1 MNIIYFLIIKP
12 IETVL
17 SFLFGTY
24 VRLTG
29 SYGLSIILL
38 SLSVTIIMFP
48 LFYIAEVWK
57 RKEQAVE
64 KRMKHRLAYIKKYYT
79 GQKRYCMIKATHRL
93 EGYTAA
99 SSFRTSFGL
108 LIQIPFFFAA
118 YHLLS
123 HYEPYRGVGWLF
135 IKDFAVPDGLLWGLN
150 LLPILM
156 TVINIVSSS
165 IYMRGS
171 RAKDIVELYVMAG
184 VFLLLLYASPAA
196 LVLYWT
202 MNNVFSVGK
211 SLIFLRLFPH
221 EKYVPDSEDKC
232 FKDYVHGFM
241 DAVKPC
247 LTPAFYLFAVVA
259 VLFTFQCWQITFN
272 KETFEKLFL
281 VTSGIA
287 FVAVMAAFLV
297 WFRRWSAARHPEG
310 LRYTDTACHTNNTCH
325 SGLASGTTLLF
336 QLLFFGLCYLA
347 FAGAGFYGKMTH
359 AEGGLLR
366 KLVLISTIFADILLY
381 ISTVYLWQSHRQ
393 DATKRAQTPGTENQT
408 APTHQPGFPARAASS
423 AKLTEL
429 LGLYRWSTAFLVL
442 FITLISPILVFL
454 SSPAETGISLGY
466 LLSSN
471 IPVAA
476 VLLLVAFLVW
486 KLVQN
491 RQSLVLVSVAAVLIL
506 ILYQYILPN
515 NFGELDRTVLGKADQ
530 LRRIPVFF
538 YCLDVF
544 ILCASG
550 IAAGVLVRKYP
561 AQCRTCI
568 IVILVCLCGFTG
580 VKSIKYALS
589 EKPVAVASGDTA
601 ELPADNDLINGY
613 SRAGKNV
620 VLIVADMFS
629 GGYMERI
636 LEECSEYKDKLSGF
650 TWHRNM
656 LAAATETATSM
667 PSIFAGEEYL
677 PLAMNNMPGSGDE
690 KVNKAADTLFR
701 QAEKQGYKVS
711 VVGGSSA
718 YLGGATL
725 EGTANSELEPYQ
737 QYWEKVRD
745 IKSDSAR
752 KVNQGH
758 LLTMLTIFQGA
769 PYFLKPVIYNDGG
782 WLIFSR
788 VALFWYVRSHVFSEY
803 SFLDL
808 LPEISNSRSRQ
819 DTFKYFHSCFTHIPY
834 GIGEN
839 GNMVDFN
846 SQYPDEVHKSFIF
859 GESAYYSAKK
869 FIALMVAYTDW
880 LKSAGLYDNTT
891 IIIVSD
897 HGNDYSD
904 NNPLAPE
911 GIESALPRDTFN
923 RLNSLFLVKPAGAA
937 GAIRMDDTFASNG
950 DINAALQKALGLES
964 SYTGSNIHVG
974 VSPRADFVSSRSNF
988 RTDGTANY
996 TIYQVKDSI
1005 ADPKNW
1011 QVTK

>member
-1 MNIIYFLIIKP
+1 MNIIYLLIIKP

-17 SFLFGTY
+17 GFLFRTY
-24 VRLTG
+24 VGLTG

-38 SLSVTIIMFP
+38 SLGVTIIMFP

-57 RKEQAVE
+57 RKEQEVE
-64 KRMKHRLAYIKKYYT
+64 KRMKKRLSYIKKYYT

-123 HYEPYRGVGWLF
+123 HYEPYRGVSWLF

-150 LLPILM
+150 LLPIAM

-221 EKYVPDSEDKC
+221 EKYVPDPEDKT
-232 FKDYVHGFM
+232 FKDYVQGFK

-247 LTPAFYLFAVVA
+247 LTPAFYLFVLVV
-259 VLFTFQCWQITFN
+259 VMFTFQCWQITFN
-272 KETFEKLFL
+272 KESFEKLFL
-281 VTSGIA
+281 VTSGVAFIA
-287 FVAVMAAFLV
+287 VVAAFIS
-297 WFRRWSAARHPEG
+297 WFRRFLISRKQGQGCSW
-310 LRYTDTACHTNNTCH
+310 
-325 SGLASGTTLLF
+325 TLIL
-336 QLLFFGLCYLA
+336 QLLFFGACYLGFAA
-347 FAGAGFYGKMTH
+347 FGFYGKLTH

-366 KLVLISTIFADILLY
+366 KLVLVSTVFADILLF
-381 ISTVYLWQSHRQ
+381 ISAVYLSQGAAKH
-393 DATKRAQTPGTENQT
+393 AQTLETERQ
-408 APTHQPGFPARAASS
+408 ARSQVKPVTGVRLA
-423 AKLTEL
+423 EL

-442 FITLISPILVFL
+442 FVTIISPVLVFL
-454 SSPAETGISLGY
+454 SSPAETGITLGH
-466 LLSSN
+466 LLLSN

-491 RQSLVLVSVAAVLIL
+491 RQSLVLVSMAAVLIL

-530 LRRIPVFF
+530 LKRIPVFF

-613 SRAGKNV
+613 SKAGKNV

-636 LEECSEYKDKLSGF
+636 LAECPEYKDKLSGF

-690 KVNKAADTLFR
+690 KVNRAADTLFR
-701 QAEKQGYKVS
+701 QADKQGYKVS
-711 VVGGSSA
+711 VVNGSAS
-718 YLGGATL
+718 YLAGATL

-737 QYWEKVRD
+737 RYWEKVRS
-745 IKSDSAR
+745 IKSDSER

-758 LLTMLTIFQGA
+758 LFAMLTIFQGA

-839 GNMVDFN
+839 GNLVDFN

-880 LKSAGLYDNTT
+880 LKANGLYDNTT
-891 IIIVSD
+891 IIMVSD
-897 HGNDYSD
+897 HGNDYSE

-911 GIESALPRDTFN
+911 GIEAVLPRDTFN
-923 RLNSLFLVKPAGAA
+923 RLNSLFLVKPAGAS
-937 GAIRMDDTFASNG
+937 GAVRVNDTFASNG
-950 DINAALQKALGLES
+950 DIHAALQKALGLES
-964 SYTGSNIHVG
+964 SYTGSNVHVG

-988 RTDGTANY
+988 RTDGIVKY

>member
-1 MNIIYFLIIKP
+1 MNIIYLLIIKP

-17 SFLFGTY
+17 GFLFRTY
-24 VRLTG
+24 VQLTG

-64 KRMKHRLAYIKKYYT
+64 KRMKRRLSYIKKYYT

-123 HYEPYRGVGWLF
+123 HYEPYRGVSWLF

-150 LLPILM
+150 LLPIAM

-221 EKYVPDSEDKC
+221 EKYVPDPEDKT
-232 FKDYVHGFM
+232 FKDYVQGFKE
-241 DAVKPC
+241 AVKPC
-247 LTPAFYLFAVVA
+247 LTPSFYIFAVVA
-259 VLFTFQCWQITFN
+259 ALFTFQCWQIIFN

-281 VTSGIA
+281 GTSALA
-287 FVAVMAAFLV
+287 FVSVVAAVTA
-297 WFRRWSAARHPEG
+297 WFRRFLISRKQEQGCSW
-310 LRYTDTACHTNNTCH
+310 
-325 SGLASGTTLLF
+325 TLIL
-336 QLLFFGLCYLA
+336 QLLFFGACYLGFAA
-347 FAGAGFYGKMTH
+347 FGFYGKMTH

-366 KLVLISTIFADILLY
+366 KLVLISTIFVDILLY
-381 ISTVYLWQSHRQ
+381 ISVCYI
-393 DATKRAQTPGTENQT
+393 AKCRAGCQIQWE
-408 APTHQPGFPARAASS
+408 AVAKPA
-423 AKLTEL
+423 EL
-429 LGLYRWSTAFLVL
+429 LALYRWAAAFLVL
-442 FITLISPILVFL
+442 FVTIISPVLVFL

-466 LLSSN
+466 LLLSN
-471 IPVAA
+471 LPVAA
-476 VLLLVAFLVW
+476 VLLLVAFVLW
-486 KLVQN
+486 KLVHN

-506 ILYQYILPN
+506 VLYQYILPN
-515 NFGELDRTVLGKADQ
+515 NFGELDKTILGNADQ
-530 LRRIPVFF
+530 LKKIPAFF
-538 YCLDVF
+538 YCLDVV

-550 IAAGVLVRKYP
+550 IAAGVIVRKYP
-561 AQCRTCI
+561 AQCRSCI
-568 IVILVCLCGFTG
+568 AVILICLCGFAG
-580 VKSIKYALS
+580 VKSIKYAFS
-589 EKPVAVASGDTA
+589 EKPVAVVAGDSA
-601 ELPADNDLINGY
+601 RLPAGNDLINGY
-613 SRAGKNV
+613 SSSGKNV
-620 VLIVADMFS
+620 VFIVADMFS

-636 LEECSEYKDKLSGF
+636 FKECPEYREKLSGF

-677 PLAMNNMPGSGDE
+677 PLAMNSMPGSGDE
-690 KVNKAADTLFR
+690 KVNNAASTLFR
-701 QAEKQGYKVS
+701 QAEKQGYKVA
-711 VVGGSSA
+711 VVNGSAA
-718 YLGGATL
+718 YLEGATL
-725 EGTANSELEPYQ
+725 EGTSNSELEPYER
-737 QYWEKVRD
+737 YWEKVRD
-745 IKSDSAR
+745 IRSDSER
-752 KVNQGH
+752 KVNQPH
-758 LLTMLTIFQGA
+758 LFTMLTIFQGA

-788 VALFWYVRSHVFSEY
+788 VALFWYVRSHVFNEY

-808 LPEISNSRSRQ
+808 LPEISNSGAQ
-819 DTFKYFHSCFTHIPY
+819 GNTFKYFHSCFTHIPY
-834 GIGEN
+834 GVGED
-839 GNMVDFN
+839 GNLVDFN
-846 SQYPDEVHKSFIF
+846 SQYPDEVHKSYIF

-869 FIALMVAYTDW
+869 FIALIVAYTDW
-880 LKSAGLYDNTT
+880 LKANRLYDNTT
-891 IIIVSD
+891 IILASD

-923 RLNSLFLVKPAGAA
+923 RLNSLFMAKPAGAS
-937 GAIRMDDTFASNG
+937 GPVRVDDTFASNG
-950 DINAALQKALGLES
+950 DINAALQKALGLQP
-964 SYTGSNIHVG
+964 SYAGGKVHVG

-988 RTDGTANY
+988 RTDGVAKY
-996 TIYQVKDSI
+996 TIYQVTDSI
-1005 ADPKNW
+1005 TDPKNW

>member
-1 MNIIYFLIIKP
+1 MNIVYFLIIKP

-17 SFLFGTY
+17 GFLFRIY
-24 VRLTG
+24 VHLSG

-123 HYEPYRGVGWLF
+123 HYEPYRGVSWLF

-165 IYMRGS
+165 IYMKGS

-221 EKYVPDSEDKC
+221 EKYVPDPEDKS
-232 FKDYVHGFM
+232 FKDYVQGFK

-247 LTPAFYLFAVVA
+247 LTPAFYLFAGVA

-272 KETFEKLFL
+272 KESFEKLFL
-281 VTSGIA
+281 VTSGVA
-287 FVAVMAAFLV
+287 FVAVVVAFVQWLRHRCAAV
-297 WFRRWSAARHPEG
+297 RRP
-310 LRYTDTACHTNNTCH
+310 D
-325 SGLASGTTLLF
+325 LASGTTLLF
-336 QLLFFGLCYLA
+336 QLLFFGACYLA
-347 FAGAGFYGKMTH
+347 FAGFGLYGKLTH

-366 KLVLISTIFADILLY
+366 KLVLASTIFANILLY
-381 ISTVYLWQSHRQ
+381 ISTTYIARVTLKQAKGDTGSHRQ
-393 DATKRAQTPGTENQT
+393 AKTSGGPV
-408 APTHQPGFPARAASS
+408 AS
-423 AKLTEL
+423 
-429 LGLYRWSTAFLVL
+429 LYRWASAFLVL
-442 FITLISPILVFL
+442 FVTIISPILVFL
-454 SSPAETGISLGY
+454 SSPAETGITLGH
-466 LLSSN
+466 LLLSN
-471 IPVAA
+471 IPVAV
-476 VLLLVAFLVW
+476 VLLLVAFVVW

-491 RQSLVLVSVAAVLIL
+491 KQSLVLVSVAAVFIL

-515 NFGELDRTVLGKADQ
+515 NFGELDKTILGQADQ
-530 LRRIPVFF
+530 LKKIPVFF

-568 IVILVCLCGFTG
+568 AVVLICLCGFAG
-580 VKSIKYALS
+580 VKSIKYSLS
-589 EKPVAVASGDTA
+589 EKPVAVASGDIA
-601 ELPADNDLINGY
+601 KLPADNDLINGY
-613 SRAGKNV
+613 SKTGKNV

-636 LEECSEYKDKLSGF
+636 LAECPEYRSKLDGF

-677 PLAMNNMPGSGDE
+677 PLAMNSMPGTGDE
-690 KVNKAADTLFR
+690 KVNKAASTLFR
-701 QAEKQGYKVS
+701 NAEKQGYIVS
-711 VVGGSSA
+711 VVNGSA
-718 YLGGATL
+718 VYLDSTTL
-725 EGTANSELEPYQ
+725 DGTANSELEPYEL
-737 QYWEKVRD
+737 YWEKVRN
-745 IKSDSAR
+745 IKSESAK
-752 KVNQGH
+752 KVNQPH
-758 LLTMLTIFQGA
+758 LFAMLTLFQGA

-808 LPEISNSRSRQ
+808 LPEISNSNSQ
-819 DTFKYFHSCFTHIPY
+819 QNTFKYFHSCFTHIPY
-834 GIGEN
+834 GIGED
-839 GNMVDFN
+839 GNLVDFN
-846 SQYPDEVHKSFIF
+846 SQYPDQEHKSYIF
-859 GESAYYSAKK
+859 GESAYYTAKK
-869 FIALMVAYTDW
+869 FIALMVAYIDW
-880 LKSAGLYDNTT
+880 LKANGLYDNTS
-891 IIIVSD
+891 IILVSD
-897 HGNDYSD
+897 HGNDYSE
-904 NNPLAPE
+904 NNSLTPD
-911 GIESALPRDTFN
+911 GIERALPRDTFN
-923 RLNSLFLVKPAGAA
+923 RLNSLFMIKPAGAS
-937 GAIRMDDTFASNG
+937 GAIKVDNTFVSNC
-950 DINAALQKALGLES
+950 DIHAALQKALGLETT
-964 SYTGSNIHVG
+964 YLGSTVHEG
-974 VSPRADFVSSRSNF
+974 VSPRADFTSSRANF
-988 RTDGTANY
+988 RTDGVAKY
-996 TIYQVKDSI
+996 TIYKVTDSLF
-1005 ADPKNW
+1005 DPKNW

>member
-1 MNIIYFLIIKP
+1 MNIIYLLIIKP

-17 SFLFGTY
+17 GFLFRTY
-24 VRLTG
+24 VHLTG

-57 RKEQAVE
+57 RKEQEVE
-64 KRMKHRLAYIKKYYT
+64 KRMKKRLSYIKRYYT

-123 HYEPYRGVGWLF
+123 HYEPYRGVSWLF

-150 LLPILM
+150 LLPIAM

-221 EKYVPDSEDKC
+221 EKYVPDPEDKS
-232 FKDYVHGFM
+232 FKDYVQGFR
-241 DAVKPC
+241 DAVTPC
-247 LTPAFYLFAVVA
+247 LTPAFYIFAVVA
-259 VLFTFQCWQITFN
+259 ALFTFQCWQIIFN

-281 VTSGIA
+281 VTSAVA
-287 FVAVMAAFLV
+287 FVSVVAAFIA
-297 WFRRWSAARHPEG
+297 WIRR
-310 LRYTDTACHTNNTCH
+310 LRLSRQQGQGC
-325 SGLASGTTLLF
+325 SWTLIL
-336 QLLFFGLCYLA
+336 QLLFFGACYLGFAA
-347 FAGAGFYGKMTH
+347 FGFYGKMTH

-366 KLVLISTIFADILLY
+366 KLVLVSTIFADILLY
-381 ISTVYLWQSHRQ
+381 ISACYM
-393 DATKRAQTPGTENQT
+393 AKCRAGCQIQ
-408 APTHQPGFPARAASS
+408 RAAV
-423 AKLTEL
+423 AKPAAL
-429 LGLYRWSTAFLVL
+429 LALYRWAAAFLVL
-442 FITLISPILVFL
+442 FVTIISPVLVFL

-466 LLSSN
+466 LLLSN
-471 IPVAA
+471 LPVAA
-476 VLLLVAFLVW
+476 VLLLAAFVLW

-491 RQSLVLVSVAAVLIL
+491 RQSLVLVSVAAVLVL
-506 ILYQYILPN
+506 VLYQYILPN
-515 NFGELDRTVLGKADQ
+515 NFGELDKTILGNADQ
-530 LRRIPVFF
+530 LKKIPAFF
-538 YCLDVF
+538 YCLDVV

-550 IAAGVLVRKYP
+550 IAAGVIVRRYP
-561 AQCRTCI
+561 AQCRSCI
-568 IVILVCLCGFTG
+568 AVILICLCGFAG
-580 VKSIKYALS
+580 VKSIKYAFTD
-589 EKPVAVASGDTA
+589 KPVAAVAGDSVR
-601 ELPADNDLINGY
+601 LPVDNDLINGY
-613 SRAGKNV
+613 SKTGQNV

-636 LEECSEYKDKLSGF
+636 FQECPEYREKLSGF
-650 TWHRNM
+650 TWYRNM

-677 PLAMNNMPGSGDE
+677 PLAMNSMPGSGDE
-690 KVNKAADTLFR
+690 KVNNAASTLFR
-701 QAEKQGYKVS
+701 QAEKQGYKVA
-711 VVGGSSA
+711 VVNGSAA
-718 YLGGATL
+718 YLEGATL
-725 EGTANSELEPYQ
+725 EGTANSELEPYER
-737 QYWEKVRD
+737 YWEKVRD
-745 IKSDSAR
+745 IRSDSER
-752 KVNQGH
+752 KVNQPH
-758 LLTMLTIFQGA
+758 LFTMLTIFQGA

-788 VALFWYVRSHVFSEY
+788 VALFWYVRSHVFNEY

-808 LPEISNSRSRQ
+808 LPEISNSDAQ
-819 DTFKYFHSCFTHIPY
+819 GNTFKYFHSCFTHIPY
-834 GIGEN
+834 GVGEE
-839 GNMVDFN
+839 GTLVDFN

-869 FIALMVAYTDW
+869 FIALIVAYTDW
-880 LKSAGLYDNTT
+880 LKANGLYDNTT
-891 IIIVSD
+891 IILVSD

-911 GIESALPRDTFN
+911 GMESALPRDTFN
-923 RLNSLFLVKPAGAA
+923 RLNSLFMVKPARASGSVKV
-937 GAIRMDDTFASNG
+937 DDTFASNG
-950 DINAALQKALGLES
+950 DINAALQKALGLQP
-964 SYTGSNIHVG
+964 SYVGSNVHVG

-988 RTDGTANY
+988 RTDGVAKY
-996 TIYQVKDSI
+996 TIYKVTDSI
-1005 ADPKNW
+1005 TDPKNW

>member
-1 MNIIYFLIIKP
+1 MNIIYLLIIKP

-17 SFLFGTY
+17 GFLFRTY
-24 VRLTG
+24 VGLTG

-57 RKEQAVE
+57 RKEQDVE
-64 KRMKHRLAYIKKYYT
+64 KRMKKRLSYIKKYYT

-123 HYEPYRGVGWLF
+123 HYEPYRGVSWLF

-150 LLPILM
+150 LLPIAM

-171 RAKDIVELYVMAG
+171 RTKDIVELYVMAG

-221 EKYVPDSEDKC
+221 EKYVPDPEDKT
-232 FKDYVHGFM
+232 FKDYVQGFK

-247 LTPAFYLFAVVA
+247 LTPAFYLFALVV
-259 VLFTFQCWQITFN
+259 VMFTFQCWQITFN
-272 KETFEKLFL
+272 KESFEKLFL
-281 VTSGIA
+281 VTSGVAFIA
-287 FVAVMAAFLV
+287 VVAAFIS
-297 WFRRWSAARHPEG
+297 WFRRFLINRKQGQGCSW
-310 LRYTDTACHTNNTCH
+310 
-325 SGLASGTTLLF
+325 TLIL
-336 QLLFFGLCYLA
+336 QLLFFGACYLGFAA
-347 FAGAGFYGKMTH
+347 FGFYGKMTH

-366 KLVLISTIFADILLY
+366 KLVLISTIFADILFY
-381 ISTVYLWQSHRQ
+381 ISAVYLWQA
-393 DATKRAQTPGTENQT
+393 DAKCAQGQGAT
-408 APTHQPGFPARAASS
+408 S
-423 AKLTEL
+423 KDL
-429 LGLYRWSTAFLVL
+429 LGLYSWSSAFLVL
-442 FITLISPILVFL
+442 FITLISPVLVFL

-466 LLSSN
+466 LLFSN
-471 IPVAA
+471 IPVAV
-476 VLLLVAFLVW
+476 VLLFVTFLVW

-491 RQSLVLVSVAAVLIL
+491 RQNLVLVSVAAVLML

-515 NFGELDRTVLGKADQ
+515 NFGELDRTVLGQADQ
-530 LRRIPVFF
+530 LKKIPVFF
-538 YCLDVF
+538 YCLDVV
-544 ILCASG
+544 ILCVSG
-550 IAAGVLVRKYP
+550 IVASVLIRKYP
-561 AQCRTCI
+561 SQCKSCI
-568 IVILVCLCGFTG
+568 AVILICLCGFAGIKT
-580 VKSIKYALS
+580 IKYGLS
-589 EKPVAVASGDTA
+589 EKPVAISAGDSP

-613 SRAGKNV
+613 SKAGKNV

-636 LEECSEYKDKLSGF
+636 LEECPEYRDKLSGF
-650 TWHRNM
+650 TWRRNM

-677 PLAMNNMPGSGDE
+677 PLAMNSMSGTGDE
-690 KVNKAADTLFR
+690 KVNRAADTLFR

-711 VVGGSSA
+711 VVNGSAA
-718 YLGGATL
+718 YLAGSTL
-725 EGTANSELEPYQ
+725 EGTASSELEPYER
-737 QYWEKVRD
+737 YWEKVRN
-745 IKSDSAR
+745 IKSDSDR

-758 LLTMLTIFQGA
+758 LFAMLTIFQGA

-803 SFLDL
+803 SFFDL
-808 LPEISNSRSRQ
+808 LPEISNSHSLQ
-819 DTFKYFHSCFTHIPY
+819 NTFKYFHSCFTHIPY
-834 GIGEN
+834 GVGED
-839 GNMVDFN
+839 GNLVDFN
-846 SQYPDEVHKSFIF
+846 TQYPDEEHKSFIF

-869 FIALMVAYTDW
+869 FISLVVAYTDW
-880 LKSAGLYDNTT
+880 LKANGLYDNTS
-891 IIIVSD
+891 IILVSD
-897 HGNDYSD
+897 HGNDYSE
-904 NNPLAPE
+904 NNPLTPD
-911 GIESALPRDTFN
+911 GIEAALPRDTFN
-923 RLNSLFLVKPAGAA
+923 RLNSLFMVKPAGAA
-937 GAIRMDDTFASNG
+937 GSIREDNAFASNG
-950 DINAALQKALGLES
+950 DIHAALQKALGLES
-964 SYTGSNIHVG
+964 TYAGSNIKVG
-974 VSPRADFVSSRSNF
+974 VSPKADFTSSRANF
-988 RTDGTANY
+988 RTDGVSRY
-996 TIYQVKDSI
+996 TIYKVTDSI
-1005 ADPKNW
+1005 FDPKNW

>member
-1 MNIIYFLIIKP
+1 MNIIYLLIIKP

-17 SFLFGTY
+17 GFLFRTY
-24 VRLTG
+24 VQLTG
-29 SYGLSIILL
+29 SYGISIILL

-57 RKEQAVE
+57 RKEQEVE

-123 HYEPYRGVGWLF
+123 HYEPYRGVSWLF

-150 LLPILM
+150 LLPIAM

-221 EKYVPDSEDKC
+221 EKYVPDPEDKS
-232 FKDYVHGFM
+232 FKDYVQGFK

-247 LTPAFYLFAVVA
+247 LTPAFYLLAVV
-259 VLFTFQCWQITFN
+259 VVMFTFQCWQITFN
-272 KETFEKLFL
+272 KESFEKLFL
-281 VTSGIA
+281 VTSGVA
-287 FVAVMAAFLV
+287 FVALVAAFIA
-297 WFRRWSAARHPEG
+297 WFRRFLVSRKQGQGCAW
-310 LRYTDTACHTNNTCH
+310 
-325 SGLASGTTLLF
+325 TLIL
-336 QLLFFGLCYLA
+336 QLLFFGACYLGFAA
-347 FAGAGFYGKMTH
+347 FGFYGKMTH

-366 KLVLISTIFADILLY
+366 KLVLISTVFADILLY
-381 ISTVYLWQSHRQ
+381 VSAVYLCSSKRQAKSSIQSVA
-393 DATKRAQTPGTENQT
+393 DPK
-408 APTHQPGFPARAASS
+408 PA
-423 AKLTEL
+423 EL
-429 LGLYRWSTAFLVL
+429 YGLYRWSAAFLVL
-442 FITLISPILVFL
+442 FVTIISPVLVFL
-454 SSPAETGISLGY
+454 SSPAETGIPMRH
-466 LLSSN
+466 LLFSN

-476 VLLLVAFLVW
+476 ALLVLAFVVW

-491 RQSLVLVSVAAVLIL
+491 KQSLVIVSVVAVLIL

-515 NFGELDRTVLGKADQ
+515 NFGELDRTVLGQADK

-538 YCLDVF
+538 YCLDV
-544 ILCASG
+544 ILLCTSGVVAS
-550 IAAGVLVRKYP
+550 ILVRKFP
-561 AQCRTCI
+561 AQCKTCV

-580 VKSIKYALS
+580 VKSIKYGLS
-589 EKPVAVASGDTA
+589 EKPAAVMAGDSA

-613 SRAGKNV
+613 SKAGKNV

-636 LEECSEYKDKLSGF
+636 LVECPEYREKLSGF

-667 PSIFAGEEYL
+667 PSIFAGEDYL
-677 PLAMNNMPGSGDE
+677 PLAMNVMPGTGDE
-690 KVNKAADTLFR
+690 KINKAADILFR

-725 EGTANSELEPYQ
+725 NGTAHSELEPYQ
-737 QYWEKVRD
+737 QYWEKVRN
-745 IKSDSAR
+745 IQSDSAR
-752 KVNQGH
+752 KVNQGY
-758 LLTMLTIFQGA
+758 LFTMLTVFQGA

-782 WLIFSR
+782 WLIFSK

-808 LPEISNSRSRQ
+808 LPEISNGQSQ
-819 DTFKYFHSCFTHIPY
+819 QNAFKYFHSCFTHIPY
-834 GIGEN
+834 GIGED
-839 GNMVDFN
+839 GNLVDFN
-846 SQYPDEVHKSFIF
+846 SQYPDEEHKSFIF

-869 FIALMVAYTDW
+869 FIAFMIAYTDW
-880 LKSAGLYDNTT
+880 LKRAGLYDNTT
-891 IIIVSD
+891 IILISD
-897 HGNDYSD
+897 HGNDYSE
-904 NNPLAPE
+904 NNPLTPE
-911 GIESALPRDTFN
+911 GIVTVVPRDTFN
-923 RLNSLFLVKPAGAA
+923 RLNSLFMVKPAGAS
-937 GAIRMDDTFASNG
+937 GAVKVNNTFVSNG
-950 DINAALQKALGLES
+950 DIHAALQNALGLES
-964 SYTGSNIHVG
+964 TYSGSTVHEG
-974 VSPRADFVSSRSNF
+974 VSPRAEFASSRANF
-988 RTDGTANY
+988 RTDGVSKY
-996 TIYQVKDSI
+996 TIYKVTDSI
-1005 ADPKNW
+1005 FDPKNW

>member
-24 VRLTG
+24 VGLTG

-64 KRMKHRLAYIKKYYT
+64 KRMKHRLVYIKKYYT

-150 LLPILM
+150 LLPIAM
-156 TVINIVSSS
+156 TMINIVSSS

-221 EKYVPDSEDKC
+221 EKYVPDPEDKS
-232 FKDYVHGFM
+232 FKDYVQGFKA
-241 DAVKPC
+241 AVKPC
-247 LTPAFYLFAVVA
+247 LTPAFYLFAVAA

-281 VTSGIA
+281 VTSGVAFIAVVAA
-287 FVAVMAAFLV
+287 FVAWL
-297 WFRRWSAARHPEG
+297 RRRSAARH
-310 LRYTDTACHTNNTCH
+310 
-325 SGLASGTTLLF
+325 SGTGRHPELGSGSALLF
-336 QLLFFGLCYLA
+336 QLLFFGFCYLA
-347 FAGAGFYGKMTH
+347 FAGFGFYGKLTH

-366 KLVLISTIFADILLY
+366 KLILVSTIFADILLY
-381 ISTVYLWQSHRQ
+381 ISAVYLCQCRRQ
-393 DATKRAQTPGTENQT
+393 ATAKRAQ
-408 APTHQPGFPARAASS
+408 APEASRPVDSITGSQARLQGQPMGGV
-423 AKLTEL
+423 KLAEL

-442 FITLISPILVFL
+442 FTTIISPVLVFL
-454 SSPAETGISLGY
+454 SSPAETGITLGH
-466 LLSSN
+466 LLLSN

-544 ILCASG
+544 ILCTSG

-561 AQCRTCI
+561 AQCKTCI

-580 VKSIKYALS
+580 IKSIKYAFS
-589 EKPVAVASGDTA
+589 EKPAAVASGDTA
-601 ELPADNDLINGY
+601 ELPSDNDLINGY
-613 SRAGKNV
+613 SKTGKNV

-636 LEECSEYKDKLSGF
+636 LEECPEYKDKLSGF

-677 PLAMNNMPGSGDE
+677 PLAMNTMPGSGDE

-711 VVGGSSA
+711 VVNGSASYLMGSA
-718 YLGGATL
+718 LD
-725 EGTANSELEPYQ
+725 GTASSELEPYQ
-737 QYWEKVRD
+737 RYWEKVRD
-745 IKSDSAR
+745 IKSDSER

-758 LLTMLTIFQGA
+758 LFAMLTIFQGA

-808 LPEISNSRSRQ
+808 LPEISNGRSQ
-819 DTFKYFHSCFTHIPY
+819 QNTFKYFHSCFTHIPY
-834 GIGEN
+834 GIGED
-839 GNMVDFN
+839 GNLVDFN
-846 SQYPDEVHKSFIF
+846 SQYPDQVHKSFIF

-880 LKSAGLYDNTT
+880 LKANGLYDNTT
-891 IIIVSD
+891 IIMVSD
-897 HGNDYSD
+897 HGNDYSE

-911 GIESALPRDTFN
+911 GIEAVLPRDTFN
-923 RLNSLFLVKPAGAA
+923 RLNSLFMVKPAGAS
-937 GAIRMDDTFASNG
+937 GAVRVNDTFASNG
-950 DINAALQKALGLES
+950 DIHAALQKALGLES

-988 RTDGTANY
+988 RTDGIANY
-996 TIYQVKDSI
+996 TIYRVKDSI
-1005 ADPKNW
+1005 TDSKNW

>member
-1 MNIIYFLIIKP
+1 MNIIYLLIIKP

-17 SFLFGTY
+17 AFLFRTY
-24 VRLTG
+24 VQLTG

-64 KRMKHRLAYIKKYYT
+64 KRMKKRLAYIKKYYT

-123 HYEPYRGVGWLF
+123 HYEPYRGVSWLF

-150 LLPILM
+150 LLPIAM

-184 VFLLLLYASPAA
+184 VFLVLLYASPAA

-221 EKYVPDSEDKC
+221 EKYVPDPEDKS
-232 FKDYVHGFM
+232 FKDYVQGFK

-247 LTPAFYLFAVVA
+247 LTPAFYIFAVVA
-259 VLFTFQCWQITFN
+259 ALFTFQCWQIIFN

-281 VTSGIA
+281 ATSGIA
-287 FVAVMAAFLV
+287 FVAVVAAFVVWLRRFRAGQKQGQAGSWSFLLV
-297 WFRRWSAARHPEG
+297 
-310 LRYTDTACHTNNTCH
+310 
-325 SGLASGTTLLF
+325 
-336 QLLFFGLCYLA
+336 LLFFGLCYLGFAA
-347 FAGAGFYGKMTH
+347 FGFYGKLTH

-366 KLVLISTIFADILLY
+366 KLVLVSTIFADILFY
-381 ISTVYLWQSHRQ
+381 ISAVYL
-393 DATKRAQTPGTENQT
+393 AAKPAQTPEASNQAQQ
-408 APTHQPGFPARAASS
+408 APVPKPA
-423 AKLTEL
+423 EL
-429 LGLYRWSTAFLVL
+429 LGLYRWAAAFLVL
-442 FITLISPILVFL
+442 FVTLISPILVFL
-454 SSPAETGISLGY
+454 SSPAETGTSLGHM
-466 LLSSN
+466 LLSN
-471 IPVAA
+471 LPVAA
-476 VLLLVAFLVW
+476 VLLLLAFVLW
-486 KLVQN
+486 KLMQN

-515 NFGELDRTVLGKADQ
+515 NFGDLDRTVLGQADK
-530 LRRIPVFF
+530 LKRIPVFF

-544 ILCASG
+544 ILCA
-550 IAAGVLVRKYP
+550 AGVAANVLIRKYP
-561 AQCRTCI
+561 ALCRTCV
-568 IVILVCLCGFTG
+568 IVVLVCLCGFTG
-580 VKSIKYALS
+580 IKCIKYGLS
-589 EKPVAVASGDTA
+589 EKPAPAAAGDIA
-601 ELPADNDLINGY
+601 QLPADNNLINGY
-613 SRAGKNV
+613 SQAGKNV

-636 LEECSEYKDKLSGF
+636 LAECPEYRDKLSGF
-650 TWHRNM
+650 TWHRDM

-667 PSIFAGEEYL
+667 PSIFAGEGYL
-677 PLAMNNMPGSGDE
+677 PLAMNDMPGTGDE
-690 KVNKAADTLFR
+690 KINQAAYTLFR

-718 YLGGATL
+718 YLGGSTL
-725 EGTANSELEPYQ
+725 EGTAHSELEPYQ
-737 QYWEKVRD
+737 LYWEKVRD
-745 IKSDSAR
+745 IKSDSER

-758 LLTMLTIFQGA
+758 LLAMLTLFQGA

-782 WLIFSR
+782 WLIFSK

-808 LPEISNSRSRQ
+808 LPEISNNRSQ
-819 DTFKYFHSCFTHIPY
+819 QNTFKYFHSCFTHIPY
-834 GIGEN
+834 GIGAD
-839 GNMVDFN
+839 GNLVDFN
-846 SQYPDEVHKSFIF
+846 SQYPDEEHKSFIF

-880 LKSAGLYDNTT
+880 LKGAGLYDNTA

-897 HGNDYSD
+897 HGNDYSK
-904 NNPLAPE
+904 NNPLIPD
-911 GIESALPRDTFN
+911 GIESVLPKNTFN
-923 RLNSLFLVKPAGAA
+923 RLNSLFMVKPAGAS
-937 GAIRMDDTFASNG
+937 GPIKVDNTFVSNG
-950 DINAALQKALGLES
+950 DIHAVLERALGLES
-964 SYTGSNIHVG
+964 SYSGSSVHEG
-974 VSPRADFVSSRSNF
+974 VSPRADFVSSRANF
-988 RTDGTANY
+988 RTDGVAKY
-996 TIYQVKDSI
+996 TIYQVKNSI
-1005 ADPKNW
+1005 TDPKNW
-1011 QVTK
+1011 GREK

>member
-1 MNIIYFLIIKP
+1 MNIIYLLIIKP

-17 SFLFGTY
+17 GFLFRTY
-24 VRLTG
+24 VHLTG

-57 RKEQAVE
+57 RKEQEVE
-64 KRMKHRLAYIKKYYT
+64 KRMKKRLSYIKRYYT

-123 HYEPYRGVGWLF
+123 HYEPYRGVSWLF

-150 LLPILM
+150 LLPIAM

-221 EKYVPDSEDKC
+221 EKYVPDPEDKT
-232 FKDYVHGFM
+232 FKDYVQGFM
-241 DAVKPC
+241 DTVKPC
-247 LTPAFYLFAVVA
+247 LSPSFYIFAVVA
-259 VLFTFQCWQITFN
+259 AIFTFQCWQIIFN

-281 VTSGIA
+281 VTSAVA
-287 FVAVMAAFLV
+287 FVSVVAAFIV
-297 WFRRWSAARHPEG
+297 WFRR
-310 LRYTDTACHTNNTCH
+310 LRLSRQQGQGCSWTFV
-325 SGLASGTTLLF
+325 L
-336 QLLFFGLCYLA
+336 QLLFFGACYLGFAA
-347 FAGAGFYGKMTH
+347 FGFYGKMTH

-366 KLVLISTIFADILLY
+366 KLVLVSTIFADILLY
-381 ISTVYLWQSHRQ
+381 ISACYM
-393 DATKRAQTPGTENQT
+393 AKGRAGCQIQR
-408 APTHQPGFPARAASS
+408 ASVAKPAA
-423 AKLTEL
+423 L
-429 LGLYRWSTAFLVL
+429 LALYRWAAAFLVL
-442 FITLISPILVFL
+442 FVTIISPVLVFL

-466 LLSSN
+466 LLLSN
-471 IPVAA
+471 LPVAA
-476 VLLLVAFLVW
+476 VLLLAAFVLW

-491 RQSLVLVSVAAVLIL
+491 RQSLVLVSVAAVLVL
-506 ILYQYILPN
+506 VLYQYILPN
-515 NFGELDRTVLGKADQ
+515 NFGELDKTILGNADQ
-530 LRRIPVFF
+530 LKKIPAFF
-538 YCLDVF
+538 YCLDVV

-550 IAAGVLVRKYP
+550 IAAGVIVRRYP
-561 AQCRTCI
+561 AQCRSCI
-568 IVILVCLCGFTG
+568 AVILICLCGFAG
-580 VKSIKYALS
+580 VKSIKYAFTD
-589 EKPVAVASGDTA
+589 KPVAAVAGDSVR
-601 ELPADNDLINGY
+601 LPAGNDLINGY
-613 SRAGKNV
+613 SKTGKNV
-620 VLIVADMFS
+620 ILIVADMFS

-636 LEECSEYKDKLSGF
+636 FQECPEYREKLSGF

-677 PLAMNNMPGSGDE
+677 PLVMNSMPGSGDE
-690 KVNKAADTLFR
+690 KVNNAASTLFR
-701 QAEKQGYKVS
+701 QAEKQGYKVA
-711 VVGGSSA
+711 VVNGSAA
-718 YLGGATL
+718 YLEGATL
-725 EGTANSELEPYQ
+725 EGTANSELEPYEH
-737 QYWEKVRD
+737 YWEKVRD
-745 IKSDSAR
+745 IRSDSER
-752 KVNQGH
+752 KVNQPH
-758 LLTMLTIFQGA
+758 LFTMLTIFQGA

-788 VALFWYVRSHVFSEY
+788 VALFWYVRSHVFNEY

-808 LPEISNSRSRQ
+808 LPEISNSDAQ
-819 DTFKYFHSCFTHIPY
+819 GNTFKYFHSCFTHIPY
-834 GIGEN
+834 GVGEE
-839 GNMVDFN
+839 GTLVDFN

-869 FIALMVAYTDW
+869 FIALIVAYTDW
-880 LKSAGLYDNTT
+880 LKANGLYDNTT
-891 IIIVSD
+891 IILVSD

-923 RLNSLFLVKPAGAA
+923 RLNSLFMVKPAGAS
-937 GAIRMDDTFASNG
+937 GSVKVDDTFASNG
-950 DINAALQKALGLES
+950 DINAALQKALGLQP
-964 SYTGSNIHVG
+964 SYAGSNVHVG

-988 RTDGTANY
+988 RTDGVAKY
-996 TIYQVKDSI
+996 TIYKVTDSI
-1005 ADPKNW
+1005 TDPKNW

>member
-12 IETVL
+12 IEAVL
-17 SFLFGTY
+17 GFLFRTY
-24 VRLTG
+24 VHLTG
-29 SYGLSIILL
+29 SYGFSIILL

-123 HYEPYRGVGWLF
+123 HYEPYRGVSWLF

-150 LLPILM
+150 LLPIAM

-165 IYMRGS
+165 IYMKGS

-221 EKYVPDSEDKC
+221 EKYVPDPEDKS
-232 FKDYVHGFM
+232 FKDYVQGFK

-272 KETFEKLFL
+272 KESFEKLFL
-281 VTSGIA
+281 VTSGVA
-287 FVAVMAAFLV
+287 FVAVVAAFVQWL
-297 WFRRWSAARHPEG
+297 RRRFASSQRPEG
-310 LRYTDTACHTNNTCH
+310 LCPLDSTCRLNVTRH
-325 SGLASGTTLLF
+325 SEFGSGTTLIF
-336 QLLFFGLCYLA
+336 QLLFFGACYLA
-347 FAGAGFYGKMTH
+347 FAGAGFYGKLTH

-366 KLVLISTIFADILLY
+366 KLVLVSTIFADILFY
-381 ISTVYLWQSHRQ
+381 ISAVYLWQGHRQ
-393 DATKRAQTPGTENQT
+393 GTAERAKVPGTRPQAAAE
-408 APTHQPGFPARAASS
+408 RAETPVPVSTGP
-423 AKLTEL
+423 KGL
-429 LGLYRWSTAFLVL
+429 LPLYRWSTAFLVL
-442 FITLISPILVFL
+442 FVTIISPILVFL
-454 SSPAETGISLGY
+454 SSPAETGITLGH
-466 LLSSN
+466 LLLSN
-471 IPVAA
+471 IPVAV
-476 VLLLVAFLVW
+476 VLLLVAFVVW

-491 RQSLVLVSVAAVLIL
+491 KQSLVLVSVAAVFIL

-530 LRRIPVFF
+530 LKKIPVFF
-538 YCLDVF
+538 YCLDVV

-568 IVILVCLCGFTG
+568 AVVLICLCGFAG

-589 EKPVAVASGDTA
+589 EKPVAVASGDIA
-601 ELPADNDLINGY
+601 KLPADNNLINGY
-613 SRAGKNV
+613 SKAGKNV

-636 LEECSEYKDKLSGF
+636 LQECPEYRSKLDGF

-677 PLAMNNMPGSGDE
+677 PLAMNSMSGTGDE

-701 QAEKQGYKVS
+701 QAEQKGYKVS
-711 VVGGSSA
+711 VVNGSA
-718 YLGGATL
+718 VYLDSATL
-725 EGTANSELEPYQ
+725 GGTANSELEPYEL
-737 QYWEKVRD
+737 YWEKVRN
-745 IKSDSAR
+745 IKSESAK
-752 KVNQGH
+752 KVNQPH
-758 LLTMLTIFQGA
+758 LFTMLTLFQGA

-808 LPEISNSRSRQ
+808 LPEISNSKSRQ
-819 DTFKYFHSCFTHIPY
+819 NTFKYFHSCFTHIPY
-834 GIGEN
+834 GVGED
-839 GNMVDFN
+839 GNLVDFN
-846 SQYPDEVHKSFIF
+846 SQYPDQEHKSYIF
-859 GESAYYSAKK
+859 GESAYYTAKK

-891 IIIVSD
+891 IILVSD
-897 HGNDYSD
+897 HGNDYSE
-904 NNPLAPE
+904 NNPLTPD
-911 GIESALPRDTFN
+911 GIERALPRDTFN
-923 RLNSLFLVKPAGAA
+923 RLNSLFMLKPAGAT
-937 GAIRMDDTFASNG
+937 GAINVDNSFASNG
-950 DINAALQKALGLES
+950 DINAALQKALGLET
-964 SYTGSNIHVG
+964 SYSGSKVKVG
-974 VSPRADFVSSRSNF
+974 VSPRADFTSSRANF
-988 RTDGTANY
+988 RTDGVAKY
-996 TIYQVKDSI
+996 TIYKVTDSLF
-1005 ADPKNW
+1005 DPKNW

>member
-1 MNIIYFLIIKP
+1 
-12 IETVL
+12 
-17 SFLFGTY
+17 
-24 VRLTG
+24 
-29 SYGLSIILL
+29 
-38 SLSVTIIMFP
+38 
-48 LFYIAEVWK
+48 
-57 RKEQAVE
+57 
-64 KRMKHRLAYIKKYYT
+64 MKHRLAYIKKYYT

-156 TVINIVSSS
+156 TMINIVSSS

-221 EKYVPDSEDKC
+221 EKYVPDPEDKS
-232 FKDYVHGFM
+232 FKDYVQSFK
-241 DAVKPC
+241 DAVRPC

-287 FVAVMAAFLV
+287 FIAVVAAFVL
-297 WFRRWSAARHPEG
+297 WLRRWSATRHLEG
-310 LRYTDTACHTNNTCH
+310 LRPSDTVSHTDTTCH
-325 SGLASGTTLLF
+325 PELGSGTALLL
-336 QLLFFGLCYLA
+336 QLLFFGLCYLC
-347 FAGAGFYGKMTH
+347 FAGAGFYGKLTH

-381 ISTVYLWQSHRQ
+381 ISAVYLWQSHRQ
-393 DATKRAQTPGTENQT
+393 NATKRAKTQEASRQADSIQCQAT
-408 APTHQPGFPARAASS
+408 AERAQAPIPASTGS
-423 AKLTEL
+423 KGL
-429 LGLYRWSTAFLVL
+429 LPLYRWSTAFLVL
-442 FITLISPILVFL
+442 FVTIISPVLVFL
-454 SSPAETGISLGY
+454 SSPAETGITLGH
-466 LLSSN
+466 LLLSN

-515 NFGELDRTVLGKADQ
+515 NFGDLDRTVLGKADQ
-530 LRRIPVFF
+530 LRKIPVFF
-538 YCLDVF
+538 YCLDVV

-580 VKSIKYALS
+580 IKSIKYALS

-613 SRAGKNV
+613 SKTGKNV

-636 LEECSEYKDKLSGF
+636 LSECPEYKSKLDGF

-667 PSIFAGEEYL
+667 PSIFSGEEYL
-677 PLAMNNMPGSGDE
+677 PLAMNSMPGSGDE

-737 QYWEKVRD
+737 QYWEKVRN

-782 WLIFSR
+782 WLIFSK

-803 SFLDL
+803 SFFDL
-808 LPEISNSRSRQ
+808 LPEISNSNSQ
-819 DTFKYFHSCFTHIPY
+819 KNTFKYFHSCFTHIPY
-834 GIGEN
+834 GVGED
-839 GNMVDFN
+839 GNLVDFN
-846 SQYPDEVHKSFIF
+846 SQYPDEEHKSFIF
-859 GESAYYSAKK
+859 GDSAYYSAKK
-869 FIALMVAYTDW
+869 FISLIVNYIDW
-880 LKSAGLYDNTT
+880 LKANNLYDNTT
-891 IIIVSD
+891 IILVSD
-897 HGNDYSD
+897 HGNDYSE
-904 NNPLAPE
+904 NNPLTPE
-911 GIESALPRDTFN
+911 GIESVLPRDTFN
-923 RLNSLFLVKPAGAA
+923 RLNSLFMVKPAGVS
-937 GAIRMDDTFASNG
+937 GAVRVDDTFASNG
-950 DINAALQKALGLES
+950 DINAVLQKALGLES
-964 SYTGSNIHVG
+964 SYTGSNVHVG

-988 RTDGTANY
+988 RSDGTANY
-996 TIYQVKDSI
+996 TIYRVKDSI
-1005 ADPKNW
+1005 TDPKNW

>member
-1 MNIIYFLIIKP
+1 MNIIYLLIIKP

-17 SFLFGTY
+17 GFLFRSY
-24 VRLTG
+24 VSLTDN
-29 SYGLSIILL
+29 YGLSIILL

-57 RKEQAVE
+57 RKEQEVE
-64 KRMKHRLAYIKKYYT
+64 KRMKRRLSYIKKYYT
-79 GQKRYCMIKATHRL
+79 GQKKYCMIKATHRL

-150 LLPILM
+150 LLPVLM

-165 IYMRGS
+165 IYMKGS

-221 EKYVPDSEDKC
+221 EKYVPDPEDRT
-232 FKDYVHGFM
+232 FSDYVQGFRE
-241 DAVKPC
+241 AVRPC
-247 LTPAFYLFAVVA
+247 LTPAFYLFAAVA
-259 VLFTFQCWQITFN
+259 VLFVFQCWQITFN
-272 KETFEKLFL
+272 KEIFEKLFL
-281 VTSGIA
+281 ATSGVA
-287 FVAVMAAFLV
+287 FVAVVAAFVRWL
-297 WFRRWSAARHPEG
+297 RRKHHPGNARHPE
-310 LRYTDTACHTNNTCH
+310 
-325 SGLASGTTLLF
+325 LASGAILF
-336 QLLFFGLCYLA
+336 QLLFFGACYLA
-347 FAGAGFYGKMTH
+347 LAGAGFYGKLTH

-366 KLVLISTIFADILLY
+366 KLVLAATIFADILLY
-381 ISTVYLWQSHRQ
+381 ISATFVTRVTVKQVQVDTPIRQ
-393 DATKRAQTPGTENQT
+393 ADAC
-408 APTHQPGFPARAASS
+408 QPS
-423 AKLTEL
+423 
-429 LGLYRWSTAFLVL
+429 LYRWSTAFLVL
-442 FITLISPILVFL
+442 FVTVISPVLVFL
-454 SSPAETGISLGY
+454 SSPAETGITLGH
-466 LLSSN
+466 LFLSN
-471 IPVAA
+471 IPVTA
-476 VLLLVAFLVW
+476 VLLFAAFLVW

-491 RQSLVLVSVAAVLIL
+491 KQSLVLVSVAAVLIL
-506 ILYQYILPN
+506 ILYQYVLPN

-530 LRRIPVFF
+530 IKEIPVFF
-538 YCLDVF
+538 YCLDVV

-561 AQCRTCI
+561 AQCKTCMV
-568 IVILVCLCGFTG
+568 VILVCLCGFTG

-589 EKPVAVASGDTA
+589 EKPAAVASGDTA
-601 ELPADNDLINGY
+601 NLPADNDLINGY
-613 SRAGKNV
+613 SKAGKNV
-620 VLIVADMFS
+620 VLLVADMFS

-636 LEECSEYKDKLSGF
+636 LAECPEYRDKLAGF

-677 PLAMNNMPGSGDE
+677 PLAMNNMSGTGDE

-711 VVGGSSA
+711 VVNGSAA
-718 YLGGATL
+718 YLVGDIL
-725 EGTANSELEPYQ
+725 EGTAHSELEPYQ
-737 QYWEKVRD
+737 NYWEKVRN
-745 IKSDSAR
+745 IKSESER

-758 LLTMLTIFQGA
+758 LLAMLTLFQGA

-808 LPEISNSRSRQ
+808 LPEISNSSSSQ
-819 DTFKYFHSCFTHIPY
+819 NTFKYFHSCFTHIPY
-834 GIGEN
+834 GVGED
-839 GNMVDFN
+839 GKLVDFN
-846 SQYPDEVHKSFIF
+846 SQYPDEEHKSFIF
-859 GESAYYSAKK
+859 GESAYYTAKK
-869 FIALMVAYTDW
+869 FISMFVSYTDW
-880 LKSAGLYDNTT
+880 LKANGLYDNTT
-891 IIIVSD
+891 IILVSD
-897 HGNDYSD
+897 HGNDYSE
-904 NNPLAPE
+904 NNPLAPD
-911 GIESALPRDTFN
+911 GIEAVLPRDTFN
-923 RLNSLFLVKPAGAA
+923 RLNSLFMVKPAGAS
-937 GAIRMDDTFASNG
+937 GAIRVDDTFASNG
-950 DINAALQKALGLES
+950 DIYATLQKSLGLETA
-964 SYTGSNIHVG
+964 YTGSSVHEG
-974 VSPRADFVSSRSNF
+974 VSPRADFTSSRANF
-988 RTDGTANY
+988 RTDGTAKY
-996 TIYQVKDSI
+996 TIYRVKNSI
-1005 ADPKNW
+1005 TDPKNW